1 MSAGSPSAAVVPN
14 QFSGQLHSEV
24 LECGIGGILL
34 VLDEAVRHCHVVQ
47 EVENVF
53 IKFPTL
59 RAAGIIAAELVN
71 PVADPGG
78 FRPNPPF
85 CPSYYGL

>member
-1 MSAGSPSAAVVPN
+1 MWDW
-14 QFSGQLHSEV
+14 
-24 LECGIGGILL
+24 GILL

-59 RAAGIIAAELVN
+59 RAAGIIAAELVSPVN
-71 PVADPGG
+71 PSHVLVVSKD
-78 FRPNPPF
+78 
-85 CPSYYGL
+85 GLGTWHLDT